1 MDGTNGARGDRTMS
15 TQNASPLQM
24 GVADTFE
31 GEAYYLQGTQKAR
44 VIKGYGVPPEPELFT
59 HNSHHHLHL
68 RAAESFDAVA
78 ESVQGPRKL
87 LTMVKPAYRPGK
99 IARLNRVE
107 DAQSQKQVPLSMI
120 HGETPD
126 YTISEAEL
134 RAYNLPPM
142 IADEGDLEFGTSGA
156 PSDAF
161 TRRRGQ
167 EISFFD
173 QSATLHANKNHAG
186 SSPPS
191 DTSGTNVEHASME
204 RPGHDAQDNSPAPS
218 TSNGDNKALRQQ
230 MHSRCSQ
237 SKGRQARSGAPM
249 TSSELK
255 TGVDTVWFFIQQNE
269 IRCRRRGRKSSRNR
283 SRLAR
288 KPLGGDI
295 DEAINAHDAPPSN
308 TDIHE
313 QERITTLHH
322 CEQLSDDVTLG
333 ASAHEKFSSDDESYE
348 DEDDFAFDANSNPS
362 QRKQLSSQDFL
373 ENTPIVIC
381 QLASASHVPAPAS
394 FNEALQLPSH
404 PSSRLKAGHVYDP
417 YDLIVVKEPPK
428 TEPYYVVRFT
438 PCHPGSLR

>member
-1 MDGTNGARGDRTMS
+1 MS

-24 GVADTFE
+24 GVAETFE

-44 VIKGYGVPPEPELFT
+44 VIKGYGVPPEPDLLT
-59 HNSHHHLHL
+59 HHSRHHLHL

-78 ESVQGPRKL
+78 ESVQNPRKL

-107 DAQSQKQVPLSMI
+107 DAESQKQVPLSMI

-142 IADEGDLEFGTSGA
+142 MTDEGDLEFGTSGA

-186 SSPPS
+186 PSRPS
-191 DTSGTNVEHASME
+191 DTPATNGEHVSME

-218 TSNGDNKALRQQ
+218 TSNGDNNASRQQ
-230 MHSRCSQ
+230 MHSSCSQ
-237 SKGRQARSGAPM
+237 SKGRQARSGAPR

-283 SRLAR
+283 SQLAR
-288 KPLGGDI
+288 KPLEGDVG
-295 DEAINAHDAPPSN
+295 EAINAHDAPPAMAAASN
-308 TDIHE
+308 TDIH
-313 QERITTLHH
+313 
-322 CEQLSDDVTLG
+322 EQLSDDVTLG
-333 ASAHEKFSSDDESYE
+333 ASAHENFSSDDESYE
-348 DEDDFAFDANSNPS
+348 DDFAFDANGNPS

-381 QLASASHVPAPAS
+381 QLASASHIPVPAS

-417 YDLIVVKEPPK
+417 YDLVVVKEPPK
-428 TEPYYVVRFT
+428 TEPYYVVRFA